1 MRNKLLRQI
10 RNILKK
16 AERQDTIIL
25 CEDGKETNNEYPI
38 EDAYEPD
45 ANSPEDWVNSIVFF
59 YTLEKKTSKL
69 SFKLKK

>member
-25 CEDGKETNNEYPI
+25 CEDGKETDNEYPVGDI
-38 EDAYEPD
+38 YEPD
-45 ANSPEDWVNSIVFF
+45 AKSPEDWVNSIMFF
-59 YTLEKKTSKL
+59 YRLEKKTSKL